1 MGEIKVE
8 FGQIAQAA
16 STITTQSKEIDGV
29 LDEIRAEVVRVLGTW
44 EGEGSD
50 TYKQSQEKWDNAAA
64 DLNSVLAA
72 IGTAVQQAGE
82 AYQQAEKQNVSR
94 W

>member
-1 MGEIKVE
+1 MGEILVE

-16 STITTQSKEIDGV
+16 STISTQSKDIDQI
-29 LDEIRAEVVRVLGTW
+29 LDDIRSEVVRVLGTW

-50 TYKQSQEKWDNAAA
+50 MYKQSQEKWDRAAA

-72 IGTAVQQAGE
+72 IGTAVQQAGD
-82 AYQQAEKQNVSR
+82 AYQQAEKQNVAR